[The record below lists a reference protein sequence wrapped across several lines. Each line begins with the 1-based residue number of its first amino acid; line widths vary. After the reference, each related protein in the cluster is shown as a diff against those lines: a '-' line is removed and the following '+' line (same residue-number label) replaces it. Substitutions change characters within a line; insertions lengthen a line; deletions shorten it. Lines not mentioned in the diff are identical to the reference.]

1 METTLNPHFCY
12 ILFRV
17 TTFMDSPVCIQVSIS
32 YAHEPTTSLII
43 FAKFHTAEIIAKI
56 QFSLIGFPAARE
68 LRDMQVKVA
77 ATLK

>member
-1 METTLNPHFCY
+1 
-12 ILFRV
+12 
-17 TTFMDSPVCIQVSIS
+17 MDSPLCIQVSIS
-32 YAHEPTTSLII
+32 CALEPTTSLII

-56 QFSLIGFPAARE
+56 QFSLIGFPAARK